1 MSQENVELVSRAF
14 AAWLRGDDRWLD
26 AIDPEIEWDFS
37 AYPLPD
43 LPEHGEGRENFARL
57 LAEFRASWVHYENA
71 AKELIDAGDEVVAVL
86 HETIRARGSDVPLE
100 RDVAIVWTMREGRAV
115 RYRAYRTREEAL
127 EAAGLRE

>member
-1 MSQENVELVSRAF
+1 MSEENVEVISGAF
-14 AAWLRGDDRWLD
+14 AAWLRGDDRWLE
-26 AIDPEIEWDFS
+26 AVDPEIEWDFS

-43 LPEHGEGRENFARL
+43 LPEHGKGRENFARL
-57 LAEFRASWVHYENA
+57 LAEFRASWVAYKNA
-71 AKELIDAGDEVVAVL
+71 AKELIDAGDQVVAVL